1 MNLAATRT
9 IDILFFVSKNKYS
22 STISNISRELDIP
35 KSTVFHIVHSLT
47 ESGMLQVQDARRM
60 TYRIGYR
67 AYELGLSYI
76 AQNHVLEVVHQELLS
91 LTAAVRMSGGYFSVR
106 DGALVL
112 MDMVPFSGSAYPN
125 YHIGARFD
133 PLEIPAG
140 YAYLSTLPPET
151 LAQAADL
158 PPEARAHIQE
168 AGHRHYGIGTTDAGI
183 VGISVPVLEP
193 EGRCAGVLCLYTL
206 AAQVDA
212 AIQQSAVL
220 AAQQSAA
227 QIARHAGRFEN
238 A

>member
-60 TYRIGYR
+60 TYRIGCR

-151 LAQAADL
+151 LAQAADS
-158 PPEARAHIQE
+158 PAGGAGTHSGGRAP
-168 AGHRHYGIGTTDAGI
+168 ALRHRHHGRRNCGHLRAGAGTGGALRRGA
-183 VGISVPVLEP
+183 VPL
-193 EGRCAGVLCLYTL
+193 
-206 AAQVDA
+206 
-212 AIQQSAVL
+212 
-220 AAQQSAA
+220 
-227 QIARHAGRFEN
+227 HAGGSGGCGHTAVRRARRAAERR
-238 A
+238 ADCPTRRPV